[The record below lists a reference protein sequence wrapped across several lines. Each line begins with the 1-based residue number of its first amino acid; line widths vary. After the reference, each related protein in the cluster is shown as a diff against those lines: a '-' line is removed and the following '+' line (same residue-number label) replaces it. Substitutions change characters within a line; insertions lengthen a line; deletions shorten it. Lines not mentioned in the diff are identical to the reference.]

1 MDVLKLQDELIR
13 HAYGRFQPAN
23 ITAQLHD
30 NAVHPDWLFSLRHA
44 APSLIPILYPKARL
58 SPTGVEPA

>member
-1 MDVLKLQDELIR
+1 MDLLKLQDELIR

-30 NAVHPDWLFSLRHA
+30 NVVHP
-44 APSLIPILYPKARL
+44 PSASRW
-58 SPTGVEPA
+58 V